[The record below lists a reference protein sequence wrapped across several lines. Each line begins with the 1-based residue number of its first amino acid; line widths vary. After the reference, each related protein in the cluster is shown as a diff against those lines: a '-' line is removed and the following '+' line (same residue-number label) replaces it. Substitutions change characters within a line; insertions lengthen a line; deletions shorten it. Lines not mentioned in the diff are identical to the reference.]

1 MLDVFR
7 QWLRPETTLVSYN
20 GKCYDA
26 PLLATRFRLN
36 RMGTPLAELSH
47 VDLLYPTR
55 RRYRGRW
62 ENCRLATIE
71 RRALNVV
78 REDDLPG
85 SEAPAAWLSY
95 LRGGSALNL
104 RRVLAHNDRD
114 VATLAELL
122 LHLSELTAADM
133 DAAKETPLP
142 AVEAWA

>member
-1 MLDVFR
+1 MPCALGR
-7 QWLRPETTLVSYN
+7 KETAHGNLTASRI
-20 GKCYDA
+20 A
-26 PLLATRFRLN
+26 P
-36 RMGTPLAELSH
+36 
-47 VDLLYPTR
+47 
-55 RRYRGRW
+55 
-62 ENCRLATIE
+62 CRLATIE

-133 DAAKETPLP
+133 DAAQETPLP